1 MSETRLITYK
11 AARGD
16 DYYLALAS
24 FFQMDFCQNAFRT
37 VAKGYQVSGFKL

>member
-1 MSETRLITYK
+1 MSETRLITYN

-24 FFQMDFCQNAFRT
+24 VCQMDFCHNAFRT
-37 VAKGYQVSGFKL
+37 IAKGYQISGFKL

>member
-1 MSETRLITYK
+1 MSETRLITYN
-11 AARGD
+11 AVRGD

-24 FFQMDFCQNAFRT
+24 FFQMENAFRT